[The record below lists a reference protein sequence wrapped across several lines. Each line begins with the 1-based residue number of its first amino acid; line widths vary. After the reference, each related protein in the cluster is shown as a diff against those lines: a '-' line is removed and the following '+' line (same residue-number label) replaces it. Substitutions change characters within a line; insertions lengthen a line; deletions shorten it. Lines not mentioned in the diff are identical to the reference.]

1 MPKITTRTLSGA
13 GDSSAPVG
21 SKEWLDYV
29 VNYAKSTARDVSAKC
44 GDLQKILR
52 TMQKCDAHKA
62 AGFVSFEAFIARRV
76 GISADQTKAVL
87 DAKPSVQVAAVLQQH
102 GGKREKGNQGAVC
115 TLKRSSESPAYLA
128 ARLRRDYPDANFDES
143 VRGSV
148 RQAAISAGIVKVAPV
163 LQRLLKL
170 WEKATEADRR
180 KFKQAI

>member
-13 GDSSAPVG
+13 GDPSAPVG
-21 SKEWLDYV
+21 SKGWLDYV

-52 TMQKCDAHKA
+52 TMQECDAHKA

-76 GISADQTKAVL
+76 GISADQAKAVL
-87 DAKPSVQVAAVLQQH
+87 DAKPSVKVAAVLQQH
-102 GGKREKGNQGAVC
+102 GGRRQKGEQD
-115 TLKRSSESPAYLA
+115 RSSTLPDRGNSYIA
-128 ARLRRDYPDANFDES
+128 ARLRRDHPRADFDES

-148 RQAAISAGIVKVAPV
+148 RKAAIAAGIVKVATV
-163 LQRLLKL
+163 LERLLKL
-170 WEKATEADRR
+170 WEKATEAERR